1 MTRLTCGTGAG
12 AEALDA
18 LVISASKGIPFVGT
32 DARFAAGQDEEEVN
46 HPKRR
51 FTMNIIKAHSLLLV
65 LCIGASAPLVLAATD
80 MNDQRA
86 PGAQTQDNG
95 PMDGTGSGTP
105 GDGMGTGSGG
115 TGTNG
120 TDNTG
125 GDGTD
130 NGSGTGTGAGNGTGG
145 APGSGTGPD
154 AGSGGSGG
162 SGSGSGSGSGAG
174 GSGGGSGG

>member
-12 AEALDA
+12 AKASDA
-18 LVISASKGIPFVGT
+18 LVISASMGIPLVGS
-32 DARFAAGQDEEEVN
+32 DARFAPGQDEEGVN
-46 HPKRR
+46 SPKRS
-51 FTMNIIKAHSLLLV
+51 FTMNIKPHSLLLA
-65 LCIGASAPLVLAATD
+65 LCLAASAPLVLAATD

-86 PGAQTQDNG
+86 PGAQSQDNG

-145 APGSGTGPD
+145 APGSGTGPG